1 MTDFDD
7 LDERDRALAQ
17 KLRTQLRA
25 SEDLD
30 YVTKA
35 RLSAARARALAAS
48 RRPAGWWFATGGL
61 TAAVLLAVVMVV
73 RIPQAAAP
81 TMADALEMMTD
92 ELEPEFYQDLDM
104 YQWLADSGTDPG
116 ADSA

>member
-1 MTDFDD
+1 MSGFDD

-30 YVTKA
+30 YVTQA
-35 RLSAARARALAAS
+35 RLSAARARAVAAS

-61 TAAVLLAVVMVV
+61 TAAALLAVVLVLRV
-73 RIPQAAAP
+73 PQGAAP
-81 TMADALEMMTD
+81 TTADSLELMTD
-92 ELEPEFYQDLDM
+92 ELEPEFYQDLDL
-104 YQWLADSGTDPG
+104 YKWLAEPG